1 MASYT
6 QSRELDPNFFARAD
20 EHIKL
25 NNRQLD
31 EHKKAE
37 DVNASFLYAAAR
49 FNAWISAAGLTSQA
63 EMALKREELIG
74 YFTDQYR
81 AMLEENLDDYI
92 TNYDQYLG
100 VKKEL

>member
-6 QSRELDPNFFARAD
+6 QSKTLDPNFFARAD

-31 EHKKAE
+31 EHKNAE

-49 FNAWISAAGLTSQA
+49 FNAWISAAGLSSSA
-63 EMALKREELIG
+63 EMKLKRDDLVE
-74 YFTDQYR
+74 YFVGEYR
-81 AMLEENLDDYI
+81 SMLEENIDEYI
-92 TNYDQYLG
+92 NNYDEYLG
-100 VKKEL
+100 LK